1 MASPSHVT
9 APYPRHKGQALKC
22 CPLSP
27 ERGLV
32 GVHGDQ
38 AEDPG
43 SWPLGLLAVLGPE
56 PPHPAVSPNSNQ
68 PAGSQGRA
76 GFRSG
81 LLDTLVTYQ
90 NIQGRGL
97 DTTQTGV

>member
-9 APYPRHKGQALKC
+9 APRSRHKDQALKC
-22 CPLSP
+22 CRRSP

-43 SWPLGLLAVLGPE
+43 SWPLGLVAVLGPE
-56 PPHPAVSPNSNQ
+56 PPHPTVSPNSNR
-68 PAGSQGRA
+68 PAGSQGQA
-76 GFRSG
+76 GFRSE
-81 LLDTLVTYQ
+81 LLDPLVTYQ
-90 NIQGRGL
+90 NIQGYGP
-97 DTTQTGV
+97 